1 MRLTPPDSYDTLTAQ
16 VADFGHRMR
25 NFSWFRNVLLVVK
38 PQARLGG
45 SRSRGFAQSNTRGEQ
60 RLMTRTRLGLAV
72 SAFFAATLFFPAIIK
87 AQGSSA
93 REIPTEVQKAEPRVD
108 QVIDRAETYFKQGK
122 LNLEDNKRDAARSD
136 FDRAVDEILM
146 SGLDVRASQRLQK
159 YYLEL
164 VERIYREEVPVLQQA
179 PQPQQKAMPVVAQDA
194 ANPKVE
200 EVAKAERPKQVQI
213 GFRQQGFDP
222 SPLDPLSKLILTE
235 SEKKVSDTDIADLEQ
250 AKNALDF
257 NFTIN
262 PLIQQYINYYQG
274 RGRSTMEA
282 GLRHSGR
289 FMKIARDTF
298 RREGVPEDIT
308 WLGQVESAWSPK
320 ARSWAAASGL
330 WQFVPGSGAQYG
342 LRQTAW
348 VDERN
353 GIEKPTAASA
363 RYLKDLARRYNGDW
377 LLAMAAYNTGALN
390 VDRAISRAGEANYWK
405 IYPYIAQETR
415 NYVPNILA
423 VIMIAKNPEKYGFH
437 GIKPEAPMSFET
449 IPVQSA
455 TSLRLVADATDTSV
469 EYLQSLNPELRRDTT
484 PRGEAFNLR
493 VPAGKGKQL
502 ASVLKRV
509 PADRRDS
516 TRIIS
521 IAPGEELQSVANRTG
536 VTVATLQAM
545 NPGID
550 PNSTK
555 LIVPNSSIRLTNW
568 RRSAATPDAA
578 TPSLNT
584 VRARKGDTISKIAAA
599 HKLSADEVARLNGI
613 APNAELRAGQEIK
626 LPGSTAPASSSRRK

>member
-1 MRLTPPDSYDTLTAQ
+1 
-16 VADFGHRMR
+16 
-25 NFSWFRNVLLVVK
+25 
-38 PQARLGG
+38 
-45 SRSRGFAQSNTRGEQ
+45 
-60 RLMTRTRLGLAV
+60 MTRTRLGLAL
-72 SAFFAATLFFPAIIK
+72 SAVFAAGTLFYPAIIQ
-87 AQGSSA
+87 AQGLGVSSA
-93 REIPTEVQKAEPRVD
+93 RDIPDEVQKAQPRVD
-108 QVIDRAETYFKQGK
+108 QVIERSEAFFKQGK

-136 FDRAVDEILM
+136 FDKAVDEILM
-146 SGLDVRASQRLQK
+146 SGMDVRANQKLQK
-159 YYLEL
+159 FYLEL
-164 VERIYREEVPVLQQA
+164 VERIYREEVPVLQQ
-179 PQPQQKAMPVVAQDA
+179 QPQNTPVVAQDA
-194 ANPKVE
+194 QNQKSEKTE
-200 EVAKAERPKQVQI
+200 EIAKAQQPKQVQV

-222 SPLDPLSKLILTE
+222 SPLDPLSKLILNNE
-235 SEKKVSDTDIADLEQ
+235 EKKVSESDIAQLEQ

-282 GLRHSGR
+282 GLRRSGR

-298 RREGVPEDIT
+298 RQMGVPEDIT

-330 WQFVPGSGAQYG
+330 WQFVPSSGAQYG
-342 LRQTAW
+342 LKQTAW

-390 VDRAISRAGEANYWK
+390 VDRGISRAGEANYWK

-437 GIKPEAPMSFET
+437 GIRPEAPMSFET

-455 TSLRLVADATDTSV
+455 TSLRLIADMTDSSV
-469 EYLQSLNPELRRDTT
+469 DYLQSLNPELRRDTT
-484 PRGEAFNLR
+484 PRGESYNLR

-502 ASVLKRV
+502 AALLKRV
-509 PADRRDS
+509 SPDNRD
-516 TRIIS
+516 TARVIS
-521 IAPGEELQSVANRTG
+521 VAPGEDLQSVANRTG
-536 VTVATLQAM
+536 VSVATLQAM
-545 NPGID
+545 NGGVD
-550 PNSTK
+550 LKSTTR
-555 LIVPNSSIRLTNW
+555 LVVPNTNLRLTNW
-568 RRSAATPDAA
+568 RRGTTNTPDSSNAA
-578 TPSLNT
+578 GLNK
-584 VRARKGDTISKIAAA
+584 VRARKGDTIARIAAA
-599 HKLSADEVARLNGI
+599 HKLAADDVARLNGI
-613 APNAELRAGQEIK
+613 APNVELQAGQEIK
-626 LPGSTAPASSSRRK
+626 LPATTAPATSGPRRR